1 MRQAFR
7 PQFWIDVEDGV
18 AYVTRRSS
26 AATARRWHSAV
37 METVQ
42 LLTRQPGFGHPRR
55 DSKPTGLRSF
65 RVRRFPRY
73 LVFYIPGEDTVEFLR
88 VKHGM
93 MNLPALFQP
102 PEEDA
107 H

>member
-1 MRQAFR
+1 M
-7 PQFWIDVEDGV
+7 
-18 AYVTRRSS
+18 SS
-26 AATARRWHSAV
+26 LPSTATARRWHSAV
-37 METVQ
+37 LDTVQ

-55 DSKPTGLRSF
+55 DLKPAGLRSF
-65 RVRRFPRY
+65 RIRRFSRY
-73 LVFYIPGEDTVEFLR
+73 LVFYIQSEDTVEFLR

-107 H
+107 Q